1 LFLLVRV
8 ERAGRV
14 KPSSSGI
21 ISIATES
28 AEEALV
34 LASNLREFADWIEQ
48 STESPDCVRNGKEKE
63 NMT

>member
-1 LFLLVRV
+1 
-8 ERAGRV
+8 
-14 KPSSSGI
+14 
-21 ISIATES
+21 
-28 AEEALV
+28 V